1 MKKIMVGSRDS
12 KLAIA
17 QTQLLLD
24 YIKRNCPNV
33 EAEMLTMKTTGDKIL
48 HKRLEEIGGKGLF
61 VRELDIALKENRTQ
75 LSVHSLK
82 DLPMEI
88 EPNLP
93 VLGFSVREDERD
105 VLVLPE
111 GADKLEPGLPIGTS
125 SLRRKLQLQKLYPEN
140 KVEMIRGNVQTRLQ
154 KLDEGRFGGLVLA
167 AAGLKRLHLEH
178 RISRYFS
185 CEEMLPA
192 AGQGIL
198 AVQGRTDMDYGFLKG
213 FFDADA
219 EVAALTERAFV
230 RELGGG
236 CSSPVAAHAVVKG
249 EEITLTGLYYEGG
262 NDYQNCNDDRRD
274 QEDRGNQ
281 GYGEGQEHRGNQGY
295 SEDQEYRRN
304 QEYKRDQEY
313 RRNQEYGEHG
323 EYREYRIEEMHGK
336 RFEGE
341 ALGIRLAEK
350 MKGNSKTGFVPIG

>member
-17 QTQLLLD
+17 QTQLLLN
-24 YIKRNCPNV
+24 YIKWNCPDV

-61 VRELDIALKENRTQ
+61 VRELDAALRENRTQ

-82 DLPMEI
+82 DLPMET
-88 EPNLP
+88 EPDLP

-154 KLDEGRFGGLVLA
+154 KLDEGRYGGLVLA

-198 AVQGRTDMDYGFLKG
+198 AVQGRADMDYGFLEG

-219 EVAALTERAFV
+219 EAAALSERAFV

-249 EEITLTGLYYEGG
+249 EEITLTGLYYDVG
-262 NDYQNCNDDRRD
+262 NDYQNCNDDRGD
-274 QEDRGNQ
+274 QEYRGNQ
-281 GYGEGQEHRGNQGY
+281 GYREN
-295 SEDQEYRRN
+295 QEYRRN
-304 QEYKRDQEY
+304 KEY
-313 RRNQEYGEHG
+313 G

-336 RFEGE
+336 RSEGE

-350 MKGNSKTGFVPIG
+350 MKGNRKTGFMPIR